1 MRHSRLQCL
10 QYQFAAHAATQ
21 QSFFTAAHVV
31 TGIISH
37 VRLIQLQLHDY
48 STPMRCRDSDAHV
61 FRIKKLTVKRERMR
75 EEHGV
80 ATYIYDSDANIMPHS
95 RRDDTYTTIA

>member
-1 MRHSRLQCL
+1 
-10 QYQFAAHAATQ
+10 
-21 QSFFTAAHVV
+21 
-31 TGIISH
+31 
-37 VRLIQLQLHDY
+37 
-48 STPMRCRDSDAHV
+48 MRCRDSDAHV